1 MVAFGGGSREEPD
14 KLPDRRMG
22 FRGHTR
28 KLTPGPGQVLDT
40 AASLCRLPAGRPRGF
55 RMAGKVELRS
65 IRPFRY
71 FAFQGGDRA
80 FERLADQPAVRLRQG
95 IETV

>member
-1 MVAFGGGSREEPD
+1 MEAGPWVRS
-14 KLPDRRMG
+14 
-22 FRGHTR
+22 
-28 KLTPGPGQVLDT
+28 GPGHCGI
-40 AASLCRLPAGRPRGF
+40 LCRLPAGRPRGF

>member
-1 MVAFGGGSREEPD
+1 
-14 KLPDRRMG
+14 
-22 FRGHTR
+22 
-28 KLTPGPGQVLDT
+28 
-40 AASLCRLPAGRPRGF
+40 
-55 RMAGKVELRS
+55 MAGKVELRS

-71 FAFQGGDRA
+71 FALQGDDRA

>member
-1 MVAFGGGSREEPD
+1 
-14 KLPDRRMG
+14 
-22 FRGHTR
+22 
-28 KLTPGPGQVLDT
+28 
-40 AASLCRLPAGRPRGF
+40 
-55 RMAGKVELRS
+55 MAGGEALRS

-80 FERLADQPAVRLRQG
+80 FERLADQPAVRFGQG